1 MKVRPSRPA
10 WLLFGLAVFA
20 AAGVGGT
27 GAYLLHRF
35 QGASLEAAEQTSA
48 LLVGSRAHL
57 LSEELGQ
64 LVQEVDRLS
73 RLAEI
78 DLADNTLE
86 PEKRVLRIARR
97 DTVLFS
103 ISIAI
108 LGPDGA
114 VLWAN
119 PTDARPVRRG
129 DELVAIARSRGRASA
144 AFSPGEIDVSAPVA
158 GRGAIV
164 AIVSGTARDLFG
176 EGLRRALRGAG
187 SAELV
192 LRGARGEELT
202 VAGIAGK
209 VPGPRVA
216 PPGGEVQGWVEER
229 GRRWLVTEAPVG
241 ESGLVLRFAQGA
253 SEVEGDL
260 SPAWQ
265 RLAAVVATAAALVL
279 AGGALLGALVHRLER
294 AQRELARSRDL
305 AAMGRTSAAIAHEV
319 KNALNGLSVGVDLL
333 ASARPD
339 AEARRAVHAQTRA
352 EIDRLREVADDLTL
366 FAAPPRL
373 ALDEV
378 DLVELSRRAA
388 TAVADL
394 AQDRGVAVELALPPS
409 PLLVRADA
417 AKLLGALVNLARNGI
432 EAMGP
437 GAAGE
442 PLGEAVRPAD
452 PRLEIAARRNGSG
465 ARVEIRD
472 RGAGIAP
479 EVSGRLFEPF
489 VTTKRTGTGLGLA
502 IARRV
507 VEAHGGR
514 ISARDREGGGAV
526 FTLELPADGG
536 HG

>member
-1 MKVRPSRPA
+1 M
-10 WLLFGLAVFA
+10 
-20 AAGVGGT
+20 
-27 GAYLLHRF
+27 
-35 QGASLEAAEQTSA
+35 
-48 LLVGSRAHL
+48 
-57 LSEELGQ
+57 
-64 LVQEVDRLS
+64 
-73 RLAEI
+73 
-78 DLADNTLE
+78 
-86 PEKRVLRIARR
+86 
-97 DTVLFS
+97 
-103 ISIAI
+103 
-108 LGPDGA
+108 
-114 VLWAN
+114 
-119 PTDARPVRRG
+119 
-129 DELVAIARSRGRASA
+129 
-144 AFSPGEIDVSAPVA
+144 
-158 GRGAIV
+158 
-164 AIVSGTARDLFG
+164 VSGAGRDLFG

-187 SAELV
+187 SAEIV
-192 LRGARGEELT
+192 LRGSRGEELT

-209 VPGPRVA
+209 VPGPRGA
-216 PPGGEVQGWVEER
+216 PPGGGVQGWVEER

-241 ESGLVLRFAQGA
+241 ESGLVLRFAQAA

-260 SPAWQ
+260 SPAWR

-294 AQRELARSRDL
+294 TQRELARSRDL

-319 KNALNGLSVGVDLL
+319 KNSLNGLSVGVDLL

-339 AEARRAVHAQTRA
+339 AAARRAVHAQTRA

-378 DLVELSRRAA
+378 DLADLSRRAA

-394 AQDRGVAVELALPPS
+394 AQDRGVIVDLALPSS
-409 PLLVRADA
+409 PLPVRADG

-452 PRLEIAARRNGSG
+452 PRLEIAARQDGSG
-465 ARVEIRD
+465 ACVEVRD

-479 EVSGRLFEPF
+479 EVSARLFEPF

-514 ISARDREGGGAV
+514 ISARDREGGGTV

-536 HG
+536 RG